1 MAAALMGTQGARG
14 AVNKKPA
21 GDEPSGFSA
30 RSLQVSMQAALNAAW
45 PSFHQE
51 HPRRHPCCCACQGC
65 EPSVGMPCGSRGD
78 SPWGGHR
85 HAGKSQVQVLRSSG
99 CTSTISATQFHL
111 RTSFRITSSANQ
123 PGGGR
128 SRYSIAVMVRRGQA
142 RRAARGVL
150 AVWAQGPVS
159 GPETNREAGARPI

>member
-1 MAAALMGTQGARG
+1 MGTQGARG
-14 AVNKKPA
+14 AVNKKPPVMSRA
-21 GDEPSGFSA
+21 ASPRGLCRFLCKPRSMPRGHHVIKSIPGGILVAVLA
-30 RSLQVSMQAALNAAW
+30 RDANPAL
-45 PSFHQE
+45 
-51 HPRRHPCCCACQGC
+51 ACRAVPGAIVLGVDI
-65 EPSVGMPCGSRGD
+65 E
-78 SPWGGHR
+78 